1 MRGVVNQARAAKR
14 ASPLQRLLAL
24 ALLLML
30 AAPAFAQSLQSSLD
44 AALSRPAPARA
55 PADAVRTLAFARD
68 AAVTAREREAI
79 IAHLAQQ
86 PGAAQMAPAI
96 RSGKLMQ
103 SFDGLLRRYGY
114 SPQNLGDVLA
124 AYLVISWEIVNAAD
138 SNDEPAGQRAVR
150 RQLAGALASVPSI
163 AKMSD
168 AQKQAQAERT
178 AYLTMIA
185 GSAYQAL
192 KTGQDPARLEDLQ
205 RSVRNDLLKSSGI
218 DLKRMALTDGG
229 LVKR

>member
-1 MRGVVNQARAAKR
+1 MNGAPSTAILRRGW
-14 ASPLQRLLAL
+14 
-24 ALLLML
+24 L
-30 AAPAFAQSLQSSLD
+30 AAVFCFLFVALSGAAAAQNLQASLD
-44 AALSRPAPARA
+44 TALSKPAPAQA
-55 PADAVRTLAFARD
+55 PADAVRTLAFSRD

-79 IAHLAQQ
+79 IAHLGEQ
-86 PGAAQMAPAI
+86 PGAAEMTPAI

-103 SFDGLLRRYGY
+103 SFDRLLQRYGY

-124 AYLVISWEIVNAAD
+124 AHLVISWEIVNGAD
-138 SNDEPAGQRAVR
+138 SNEQPAGQRAVR

-168 AQKQAQAERT
+168 AQKQSQAERT

-192 KTGQDPARLEDLQ
+192 KNGSNPAQLADLQ
-205 RSVRNDLLKSSGI
+205 RNVRKDLLKSGV
-218 DLKRMALTDGG
+218 DLKRLELTDGG
-229 LVKR
+229 LVER